1 MSDEYEADIEN
12 SGTFDGEETGTQAE
26 TETFTMDEPAGDVVK
41 PIPQHKPELPT
52 KKVGIG
58 HDTTAF
64 TGTTSSAVRD
74 GASKEE
80 RERRRAEHLAEHLA
94 KRRSTVSVP
103 PANTNSESAD
113 IKSEPAGVKDVVKP
127 AVPAEMPVAK
137 PVVDEVKVV
146 AKPAITQ
153 EKPVE
158 TSVSPHDVAYDKVA
172 NPVDLAKMA
181 SRYGVKPDDPMW
193 EAFLLVI
200 EAQAARDTA
209 IKALDTANKLLK
221 DIPNQIE
228 AKLVGQING
237 LADTLNTASQKVAID
252 RATDIQKLID
262 NSVAS
267 GVSQIDTVASNLS
280 DKVSV
285 ALAKLDT
292 TIKNKVDNGIEL
304 FANSAAEASVSAVK
318 AASSRVMVRSYLG
331 AVLIIL
337 FAGLAGFGGAEFD
350 HYYTVHSQMVL
361 SNSKAMLGGYAQ
373 RYMVPNKNG

>member
-1 MSDEYEADIEN
+1 MSDEYETDIEN
-12 SGTFDGEETGTQAE
+12 SGTFDGEETGTQ
-26 TETFTMDEPAGDVVK
+26 TDTKTFTMEEPAGDVVK

-58 HDTTAF
+58 HDTASF

-74 GASKEE
+74 GLDKEE

-94 KRRSTVSVP
+94 KRRVTVSVP
-103 PANTNSESAD
+103 PHIANSESV
-113 IKSEPAGVKDVVKP
+113 GVS
-127 AVPAEMPVAK
+127 VAK
-137 PVVDEVKVV
+137 PVVADEVRAV

-153 EKPVE
+153 EKPAE
-158 TSVSPHDVAYDKVA
+158 TPVSPHDVAYDKVA

-200 EAQAARDTA
+200 EAQASRDTA
-209 IKALDTANKLLK
+209 IKVLDATTKLLK
-221 DIPNQIE
+221 DIPYQIE
-228 AKLVGQING
+228 AKLTSQIKG
-237 LADTLNTASQKVAID
+237 LADTLNTASQKVATD

-262 NSVAS
+262 NSVES
-267 GVSQIDTVASNLS
+267 GVAQITDVTSNLS

-292 TIKNKVDNGIEL
+292 AIKNKVDNGIEL

-373 RYMVPNKNG
+373 RYMAPNKNG